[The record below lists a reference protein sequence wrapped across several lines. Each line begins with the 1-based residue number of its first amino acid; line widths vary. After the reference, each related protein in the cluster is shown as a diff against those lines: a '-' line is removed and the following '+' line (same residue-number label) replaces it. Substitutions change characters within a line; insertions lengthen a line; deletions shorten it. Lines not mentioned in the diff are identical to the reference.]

1 MSLNQSYQYEQQN
14 PFFDLSAGSIND
26 FDFFNIHSGRQQE
39 IEFDGDKVMII
50 FIDKSFRKK
59 LTFTYILATSKTS

>member
-14 PFFDLSAGSIND
+14 SFFDLSAGSIND

-50 FIDKSFRKK
+50 FIDKSF
-59 LTFTYILATSKTS
+59 